1 MSSHGLRFALRHQL
15 IISSHHVVFVGRM
28 AALGSCKTN
37 GQGGMSV
44 IGWNHPGFGASSG
57 SPDPRSEA
65 EAIDAVLE
73 FAQERLGYAIGEI
86 TLRAPQPNA
95 PPAFLLPPPDECA
108 GAVSDGWSI
117 GGYPTCWAAMNHPAL
132 RGILLDAPF
141 DDLTLLVT
149 RHVAMPS
156 GLHSSKS
163 VSK

>member
-1 MSSHGLRFALRHQL
+1 
-15 IISSHHVVFVGRM
+15 M

-95 PPAFLLPPPDECA
+95 PAAFLLPPPDECA

-149 RHVAMPS
+149 RHVTWSWHLGCILRRVAEQ
-156 GLHSSKS
+156 
-163 VSK
+163 

>member
-1 MSSHGLRFALRHQL
+1 MSSHGLRCISSGLGL
-15 IISSHHVVFVGRM
+15 ISSSHHVVFVGRM

-86 TLRAPQPNA
+86 TLRAPQP
-95 PPAFLLPPPDECA
+95 
-108 GAVSDGWSI
+108 
-117 GGYPTCWAAMNHPAL
+117 THP
-132 RGILLDAPF
+132 
-141 DDLTLLVT
+141 
-149 RHVAMPS
+149 
-156 GLHSSKS
+156 LHSCCRRRMSAPGPCQTVGRS
-163 VSK
+163 ADTQPAGRR